1 MSSHP
6 PMEKLE
12 AGSESGPPCDL
23 AAGRVVTLNRARW
36 DRWAM
41 PTGVSKTLTNWLL
54 VGR

>member
-12 AGSESGPPCDL
+12 AGSKPGPLCDL
-23 AAGRVVTLNRARW
+23 ARRAGRDAQPGPLGSA
-36 DRWAM
+36 AYS
-41 PTGVSKTLTNWLL
+41 TGVSKTLTNWLL